1 MHPFLLHNDRVVEA
15 NSILLSPGQVG
26 LLAGWGVFSTIRVF
40 DGVLFAWERHWNR
53 MKRDAEVLRVPFP
66 ADPGPVRES
75 LLRLIEANHAPNATL
90 RLIVVRNRGGVWE
103 GPGIERDFD
112 LIAFTRG
119 VKDWGKQVRLGVQ
132 PQARHSACPF
142 AGTKMLSWSF
152 NLIWLEQ
159 AHDRGWD
166 EVILLNE
173 RDQVSECTSA
183 NLFAAYGSQVVT
195 PPLASG
201 CLPGVTRE
209 VLLEEVRVPGYEI
222 VERDLRLEDLEKAD
236 EVFITSTTRELL
248 QVGAIEGLRVRCND
262 AARLAL
268 QAGFSHFCD
277 RYVHQAGNRQAST

>member
-53 MKRDAEVLRVPFP
+53 MMRDAEMLRVPFP
-66 ADPGPVRES
+66 ADPGPVHAA

-103 GPGIERDFD
+103 GPAIERDFD
-112 LIAFTRG
+112 IIAFTRG

-132 PQARHSACPF
+132 PQARHSGCPF

-183 NLFAAYGSQVVT
+183 NLFAAYGNQVVT
-195 PPLASG
+195 PPLSSG

-209 VLLEEVRVPGYEI
+209 VLLEEVHVPGYEI
-222 VERDLRLEDLEKAD
+222 VERDLRLEDLERAD
-236 EVFITSTTRELL
+236 EIFITSTTRELL
-248 QVGAIEGLRVRCND
+248 QVGAIEGLTLRCND

-268 QAGFSHFCD
+268 QTGFSRYCD
-277 RYVHQAGNRQAST
+277 RYVHEAGRKQAST